1 MKILAAKSH
10 CSIQMLTPQIDLPA
24 IDAATIEKQ
33 RTSKAYPANVN
44 LLCFNTQKASINIEG
59 NNNANTPSVF
69 NNLATDRPIDIV
81 LPNQSNYALPI
92 SVRYARLNEKIK
104 EGNIK
109 AQITLRINYL

>member
-1 MKILAAKSH
+1 MLYDGST
-10 CSIQMLTPQIDLPA
+10 LTP
-24 IDAATIEKQ
+24 
-33 RTSKAYPANVN
+33 
-44 LLCFNTQKASINIEG
+44 G
-59 NNNANTPSVF
+59 
-69 NNLATDRPIDIV
+69 RPIDIV